1 MSEYHFHSRLKSHVG
16 GLVRLDAVEGD
27 ALGSIRGTIGILLK
41 YHPDVSGGARV
52 ELLIDGR
59 IRSTFLF
66 EEEIELIESEG
77 SDGTDENTSQFSSP
91 PFQPLR
97 TEL

>member
-16 GLVRLDAVEGD
+16 GLVRLNAVE

-77 SDGTDENTSQFSSP
+77 SDGTDEITSQFSSP
-91 PFQPLR
+91 PSQSLR

>member
-16 GLVRLDAVEGD
+16 GLVRLDAVE

-77 SDGTDENTSQFSSP
+77 SDGTDEITSQFSSP
-91 PFQPLR
+91 PSQSLR